1 MILSIILIT
10 IFILFI
16 SYFLVLYYY
25 NNNKIVSLHTY
36 KNENEIFS
44 HSNSIVNN
52 DIKYTK
58 PIETVTTPPQPNT
71 ELINKQ
77 KLILDAIILNLKELN
92 SLGAIDGSLTDKL
105 DAIKRSSFVCT
116 TPTFTNF
123 NFDNPNYLD
132 IIINLTDS
140 LPIDV
145 SYNKDDLIPPIKKL
159 INLLPTKD
167 DIITYT
173 ISDLITPIKTLIS
186 NLPNKISYDII
197 DLIPSIKILISNLPN
212 KSKSLSYNIS
222 DLITPI
228 QKLISNLP
236 DKAPGIVDYYII
248 DLIPSIKILIS
259 NLPEKYSDAVTYN
272 KNDLLPYITSLT
284 NKLPIPNKQEKLD
297 YNVDELLTPIDI
309 LVGIKNDI
317 KGDMLKSVD
326 AKCFKDQFKLSVGNV
341 NKFYSQIPNNDITLL
356 YLYQYD
362 QDYINIIME
371 QIYGD
376 YKHLCENV

>member
-159 INLLPTKD
+159 INLLPTDVSYDKD
-167 DIITYT
+167 
-173 ISDLITPIKTLIS
+173 DLITPINILIS
-186 NLPNKISYDII
+186 NLPDSITYNKN

-212 KSKSLSYNIS
+212 KELGKLSYDINE
-222 DLITPI
+222 LITPI

-236 DKAPGIVDYYII
+236 DKNERITYNKD
-248 DLIPSIKILIS
+248 DLIPSITLLTN
-259 NLPEKYSDAVTYN
+259 NLPT
-272 KNDLLPYITSLT
+272 
-284 NKLPIPNKQEKLD
+284 PNKQEKFGYTL
-297 YNVDELLTPIDI
+297 NELSSPINI
-309 LVGIKNDI
+309 LVGIKNNI
-317 KGDMLKSVD
+317 NGDMFNSSDATCFNSTFISSV
-326 AKCFKDQFKLSVGNV
+326 KIVNSQYKDTG
-341 NKFYSQIPNNDITLL
+341 ITLL
-356 YLYQYD
+356 NLADITDDGNYRTNLMQ
-362 QDYINIIME
+362 
-371 QIYGD
+371 QIYGT
-376 YKHLCENV
+376 YKHVCENV